1 MKINKKEIQEYFF
14 MHQIYNDSDC
24 LFDKYSSFLDD
35 NNTWDNYDTLKFY
48 DFWMKN
54 VDYNKIDQMKKI
66 LTKFIDSKDYT
77 LNLFFNPLRFNKIL
91 SK

>member
-1 MKINKKEIQEYFF
+1 
-14 MHQIYNDSDC
+14 
-24 LFDKYSSFLDD
+24 
-35 NNTWDNYDTLKFY
+35 
-48 DFWMKN
+48 MKN